1 MAVQCGWATEADKQ
15 EIIEFIDYVFSK
27 AHRPHDFA
35 TLLPKV
41 YGACGDG
48 AAHHFVVREDGR
60 IAAAVLAYPVM
71 MHIGGRA
78 LMTLGVGSV
87 STHPACRGKGYM
99 KLLMDAVD
107 ERAREMGAAFAVL
120 SGERQRYA
128 YYGYEYGGYQMNAV
142 LTPSN
147 VRHALRDAHVQ
158 GMEIRAMT
166 DGDAPWAMAL
176 MQREPCYYDRWED
189 AFTDI
194 LRSWNN
200 EPFVVSRDGR
210 PVGYGTLR
218 RNPDICRIAEL
229 LLEDESDLPAVMKL
243 LSARHGKL
251 GAIAAPWQKE
261 RAAWYSAVCAD
272 FSIGPCHAWKIYD
285 EARMRRAMAM
295 LGGGDEGF
303 GFAGFAHPLPLF
315 IGPPDAV

>member
-1 MAVQCGWATEADKQ
+1 MEIYWADAREKD
-15 EIIEFIDYVFSK
+15 ELIDFCDYVFSK

-35 TLLPKV
+35 SLLPKL
-41 YGACGDG
+41 YGARGEG
-48 AAHHFVVREDGR
+48 AAHHVVIREGGR
-60 IAAAVLAYPVM
+60 IEATLAAWPTVMRVGKERLAG
-71 MHIGGRA
+71 I
-78 LMTLGVGSV
+78 GVGMV
-87 STHPACRGKGYM
+87 AVHPRARGKGYM
-99 KLLMDAVD
+99 QAMLDAVD
-107 ERAREMGAAFAVL
+107 ARAKETGAAFAVL
-120 SGERQRYA
+120 SGDRQRYA

-158 GMEIRAMT
+158 GMEIHAMT
-166 DGDAPWAMAL
+166 DGDVPWAMAL
-176 MQREPCYYDRWED
+176 MEREPCYCERRED
-189 AFTDI
+189 AFADI

-200 EPFVVSRDGR
+200 EPFVVRRDGR
-210 PVGYGTLR
+210 LVGYGALR
-218 RNPDICRIAEL
+218 CNPDICRIAEL
-229 LLEDESDLPAVMKL
+229 LLQDERDLPAVMKL
-243 LSARHGKL
+243 LSARYGKL

-261 RAAWYSAVCAD
+261 RAAWLSAVCAD

-285 EARMRRAMAM
+285 EARVRHAMTL